1 MREELVEHFR
11 HATVRQR
18 PFRQFLDILFDRLVG
33 FLTRFNLNMN
43 FYDYEERLKAYIKA
57 GIAEQLFSP
66 DLKAQ
71 ILAPYDNMLNK
82 VLELDQPQVSPED
95 SGL

>member
-1 MREELVEHFR
+1 MELDRAGNVVITSMTRSRDVPTTDGCFQPEHGGGRGSIFV
-11 HATVRQR
+11 AK
-18 PFRQFLDILFDRLVG
+18 L
-33 FLTRFNLNMN
+33 
-43 FYDYEERLKAYIKA
+43 
-57 GIAEQLFSP
+57 SP

-82 VLELDQPQVSPED
+82 VLALDQPQVSPED